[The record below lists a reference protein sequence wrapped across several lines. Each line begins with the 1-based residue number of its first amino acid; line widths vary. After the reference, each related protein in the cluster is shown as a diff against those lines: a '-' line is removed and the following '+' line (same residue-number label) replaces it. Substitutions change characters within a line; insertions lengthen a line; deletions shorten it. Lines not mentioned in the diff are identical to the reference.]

1 MINKLKTK
9 KAFTIIEVVLVLGI
23 AGLIILAMFIAIPAL
38 QRSKRNQIRQD
49 DMLRIMKAVVSYQGN
64 HSGKIPILI
73 SGVEVK
79 FDGSFPKEYIDSGI
93 DSDSISRP
101 ESVIESA
108 PGKVNINTYGYT
120 CSSADGCTNF
130 VDPDGSP
137 YKINA
142 TSFDGHDVRKSTDD
156 YIDNFDHYIH
166 FVAFSRCASTSD
178 GEITK
183 SNNANDLSIVYVKEN
198 GVAFCVDNQ

>member
-64 HSGKIPILI
+64 HSGKIPVLI
-73 SGVEVK
+73 NDTEVK
-79 FDGSFPKEYIDSGI
+79 FDGSFPSEYVDSGVAL
-93 DSDSISRP
+93 SGG
-101 ESVIESA
+101 A
-108 PGKVNINTYGYT
+108 PVFEGENKLKTFPTT
-120 CSSADGCTNF
+120 CGSGDCTDF
-130 VDPDGSP
+130 SDPDGTL
-137 YKINA
+137 YGVIA
-142 TSFDGHDVRKSTDD
+142 TNYS
-156 YIDNFDHYIH
+156 IH
-166 FVAFSRCASTSD
+166 SSHLGDEGYMNKFNHNIYFIASSRCASSND
-178 GEITK
+178 GKLTESK
-183 SNNANDLSIVYVKEN
+183 NVNDLSILYVKEN